1 MEQIF
6 GGGILWTLLIG
17 FLAEPALLIGPVQ
30 FGRIDMIFGF
40 VRRRALGQ
48 HFCHAIEQFLQWRTR
63 CDNSIPWLGIA
74 TRWRILGLS
83 KDMFQNRFVYRLIQI
98 FPY

>member
-1 MEQIF
+1 
-6 GGGILWTLLIG
+6 
-17 FLAEPALLIGPVQ
+17 
-30 FGRIDMIFGF
+30 MIFGF
-40 VRRRALGQ
+40 VRGRALRQ
-48 HFCHAIEQFLQWRTR
+48 HLCHAIEQFLQWRTR

-74 TRWRILGLS
+74 ARWRILGLG